1 MKIVIDAHAGFCPG
15 VLRAVQKA
23 ENRLADFGTLISLGA
38 LIHNPVELQRL
49 QQKGLITRPQEEP
62 LTVERLADLQDQ
74 RVLVRTHGLTA
85 AGYEALRQ
93 AGAQVEDATCPTV
106 RRVQTLI
113 AEKDEQ
119 GEQIVI
125 IGKKNHAEVI
135 GLAGYSRKPLLI
147 EEEADLDAAV
157 FSDRVA
163 IFSQTTFER
172 NRFFSLAKK
181 IQNRVRQATV
191 HDTTCRH
198 ITQRLQRLADF
209 AASVDVLLLI
219 GGSHSSNSLV
229 LYEACR
235 AVNERSFKIEGVD
248 ELDRAWL
255 RPADRVGISGGAS
268 TPRWQLEKVRDYL
281 LELSAQ

>member
-23 ENRLADFGTLISLGA
+23 ENRLAQSGDLISLGA
-38 LIHNPVELQRL
+38 LIHNPAELQRL
-49 QQKGLITRPQEEP
+49 QQKGLITRAQEEP
-62 LTVERLADLQDQ
+62 FVAERLVDLRDR
-74 RVLVRTHGLTA
+74 RVLVRTHGLAA

-93 AGAQVEDATCPTV
+93 VGAQVEDATCPTV

-113 AEKDEQ
+113 AEKDEL

-125 IGKKNHAEVI
+125 IGKKKHAEVI

-147 EEEADLDAAV
+147 EKEADLKDVV

-163 IFSQTTFER
+163 IFSQTTFDH
-172 NRFFSLAKK
+172 NLFLTLAKN
-181 IQNRVRQATV
+181 IQDRVRQATV
-191 HDTTCRH
+191 HDTSCRH
-198 ITQRLQRLADF
+198 ITQRLQRLVDF

-219 GGSHSSNSLV
+219 GGRHSSNSQV
-229 LYEACR
+229 LYETCR

-248 ELDRAWL
+248 DLDRTWL
-255 RPADRVGISGGAS
+255 RPTDRVGISGGAS
-268 TPRWQLEKVRDYL
+268 TPQWQLEKVRDYL

>member
-23 ENRLADFGTLISLGA
+23 EKMLAHSGELISLGA

-49 QQKGLITRPQEEP
+49 QQMGLITRPQEEP
-62 LTVERLADLQDQ
+62 LDAERLSDLKDR
-74 RVLVRTHGLTA
+74 RVLVRTHGLAA
-85 AGYEALRQ
+85 AGHEALRQ
-93 AGAQVEDATCPTV
+93 AGAQVEDATCSTV

-113 AEKDEQ
+113 AEKDRQ

-147 EEEADLDAAV
+147 EREADLEGAV

-163 IFSQTTFER
+163 VFSQTTFDR
-172 NRFFSLAKK
+172 DRFFSLAKI
-181 IQNRVRQATV
+181 IQDRVRHATV

-198 ITQRLQRLADF
+198 ITKRLRRLVDF

-219 GGSHSSNSLV
+219 GGSHSSNSRV
-229 LYEACR
+229 LFEACR

-248 ELDRAWL
+248 ELDRSWL
-255 RPADRVGISGGAS
+255 RPADTVGISGGAS

>member
-15 VLRAVQKA
+15 VLRAVEKV
-23 ENRLADFGTLISLGA
+23 ENLLAISGNLISLGA

-49 QQKGLITRPQEEP
+49 QQKGLMTRPQEEL
-62 LTVERLADLQDQ
+62 LTAERLKDLKDR
-74 RVLVRTHGLTA
+74 RVLVRTHGLA
-85 AGYEALRQ
+85 AAAHEALRQ

-106 RRVQTLI
+106 RRVQSLI

-135 GLAGYSRKPLLI
+135 GLAGYSRKPLVF
-147 EEEADLDAAV
+147 EAEADLAGVV
-157 FSDRVA
+157 FRDRVA
-163 IFSQTTFER
+163 IFSQTTFDH
-172 NRFFSLAKK
+172 NRFLALAKN
-181 IQNRVRQATV
+181 IQERVRQATV
-191 HDTTCRH
+191 HDTTYRH
-198 ITQRLQRLADF
+198 INRRLQRLIDF

-219 GGSHSSNSLV
+219 GGSHSSNSRV

-248 ELDRAWL
+248 ELDRSWL
-255 RPADRVGISGGAS
+255 RPTDRVGISGGAS

>member
-15 VLRAVQKA
+15 VFRAVQKA
-23 ENRLADFGTLISLGA
+23 ENKLAHAGDLISLGE
-38 LIHNPVELQRL
+38 LIHNPAELLRL

-62 LTVERLADLQDQ
+62 LAAERLTDLKDR
-74 RVLVRTHGLTA
+74 RVLVRTHGLAA
-85 AGYEALRQ
+85 AGYAALRQ

-113 AEKDEQ
+113 AEKDDQ

-147 EEEADLDAAV
+147 ETEADLEETV

-163 IFSQTTFER
+163 IFSQTTFDR
-172 NRFFSLAKK
+172 ALFFDLAKK
-181 IQNRVRQATV
+181 IQDRVRQATV

-198 ITQRLQRLADF
+198 ITQRLHRLVDF

-219 GGSHSSNSLV
+219 GGRHSSNSQV

-248 ELDRAWL
+248 ELDRTWL
-255 RPADRVGISGGAS
+255 RPTDRVGISGGAS
-268 TPRWQLEKVRDYL
+268 TPQWQLEKVRDDL